1 VHASLN
7 CDASNSPLNLEGG
20 FGKPNRSGGDWANGM
35 PRNLLIVA
43 VAAGRDVVVP
53 TTTPSAITAVGRLE
67 LARAAPAVAARMR
80 SDGRIVGLMR
90 VLVAIENDGR

>member
-1 VHASLN
+1 
-7 CDASNSPLNLEGG
+7 
-20 FGKPNRSGGDWANGM
+20 M

-67 LARAAPAVAARMR
+67 LARVAPAVAARMR